1 MIVDQI
7 LDKMKK
13 VQNNLFEYLE
23 DKITIE
29 DCFNV
34 ISTEKRISSD
44 YLFLVL
50 NLISQIANNH

>member
-34 ISTEKRISSD
+34 ISTKK
-44 YLFLVL
+44 
-50 NLISQIANNH
+50 NNII